1 MVLTDWK
8 LTWPSKSNS
17 FLELQERTARPLFV
31 SMSNLAN
38 LAGSAIKATHDVRT
52 VHALLDS
59 IQQFSHSVA
68 SQWKTNR
75 LSSVPMP
82 EEVRLVDEQSL
93 KVTIPVV
100 WQILKL
106 VLFTTIIIL
115 QGLITRITQYPTF
128 YRRDSKHILSSEVIS
143 SWHCLTQLFQR
154 LRQGSFKFYMSSISS
169 HQGLD
174 LEHSHPIILFITLP
188 STSSRPALLTLRN
201 SYWQLHRFSVRIQ
214 YPVTEVFG

>member
-1 MVLTDWK
+1 MVLTHAIRSLSDKAKLQINYDALLPAIIKSIYFSHEGFQSGYFLAAIDHDMVLTDWK

-38 LAGSAIKATHDVRT
+38 LAGSAIKATHDVRS

-143 SWHCLTQLFQR
+143 S
-154 LRQGSFKFYMSSISS
+154 
-169 HQGLD
+169 
-174 LEHSHPIILFITLP
+174 
-188 STSSRPALLTLRN
+188 
-201 SYWQLHRFSVRIQ
+201 
-214 YPVTEVFG
+214 